1 MMDLIYVKK
10 KILNEAN
17 WQFHLI
23 PTRMNEHHKDVK
35 QKQTIKKKKKL
46 QKLQMYLYRA
56 LAFIGKENIFLKKK
70 ILSRITRQLHVQTRK
85 EILRQHS
92 IRLSL
97 KAYPCM

>member
-35 QKQTIKKKKKL
+35 QKQTIKKKKASK
-46 QKLQMYLYRA
+46 A
-56 LAFIGKENIFLKKK
+56 SNVFISCISFHW
-70 ILSRITRQLHVQTRK
+70 QRK
-85 EILRQHS
+85 
-92 IRLSL
+92 
-97 KAYPCM
+97 YFP